1 MDIGMNES
9 FFHVKRRTEGFEVR
23 GNAHCVLGH
32 QIARETGSPDGIYA
46 EWKWDGKCL
55 AVRNDRYGMFPVFY
69 YARDGEFALSS
80 SIDQLLDA
88 GADPE
93 LDDTALSVFFRLGFF
108 IGDDTPFRHIRALP
122 PAATLHWDGE
132 LRLERAPRA
141 RGLPSRG
148 ESRTS
153 ALDTYDALF
162 RRSMARR
169 APPDT
174 NFTVPLSGG
183 RDSRHILFELLRQGH
198 KPGRC
203 VTALHF
209 PPRGNEDAR
218 IATMLTQEFGLKH
231 DIIAQTRTFYE
242 AEAEKNRLTSY
253 CTDEHAW
260 YLETVSNIR
269 ARDRIVYDG
278 IAGDVLSQSVFLTE
292 ERLRLFQTATSR
304 EIATQLLSKAETKV
318 RSLLAPQLYR
328 RTSLELAIAHL
339 EKEVNTHLDRPNPVG
354 SFFFWNRTRR
364 EIALVPYGLL
374 GDVPTV
380 YAPFLDHD
388 LFDFLTGLPVEM
400 LIDHTFH
407 TDAISRAY
415 PEHAH
420 LPYEDKGKRADS
432 PDLKR
437 LHADFGRQVA
447 KRLLLRPS
455 SRLINKR
462 FALPRAVRT
471 LFSPAFSASIHWYSP
486 LALYLDQLDIASRR

>member
-1 MDIGMNES
+1 MNES
-9 FFHVKRRTEGFEVR
+9 FFHVKRQSEGFKTQGE
-23 GNAHCVLGH
+23 AHCALGH
-32 QIARETGSPDGIYA
+32 QIARDSGSPDGIYA
-46 EWKWDGKCL
+46 EWNWDGKCL
-55 AVRNDRYGMFPVFY
+55 TARNDRYGMFPVFY
-69 YARDGEFALSS
+69 YARDGEFSLSS
-80 SIDQLLDA
+80 SIDQLLKA

-93 LDDTALSVFFRLGFF
+93 LDETALSVFFRLGFF
-108 IGDDTPFRHIRALP
+108 IGEDTPFRHIRALP
-122 PAATLHWDGE
+122 PAASLYWDGE

-141 RGLPSRG
+141 GGLPSRG

-153 ALDTYDALF
+153 ALDTYDVLF
-162 RRSMARR
+162 RQSMARR
-169 APPDT
+169 LPGDEH
-174 NFTVPLSGG
+174 FVVPLSGG

-198 KPGRC
+198 KPDRC
-203 VTALHF
+203 ITALHF

-218 IATMLTQEFGLKH
+218 IATMLAQEFGLKH
-231 DIIAQTRTFYE
+231 DIIAQSGSFYD
-242 AEAEKNRLTSY
+242 AEAAKNRLTSY

-269 ARDRIVYDG
+269 ARDRVVYDG

-292 ERLRLFQTATSR
+292 ERLRLFQTASPKQ
-304 EIATQLLSKAETKV
+304 IATELLSKAEKKLQ
-318 RSLLAPQLYR
+318 SLLAPQLYR
-328 RTSLELAIAHL
+328 STSLERAISHL
-339 EKEVNTHLDRPNPVG
+339 EKEIATHLDCPNPVG

-388 LFDFLTGLPVEM
+388 LYDFLTGLPVDM
-400 LIDHTFH
+400 LVGHTFH
-407 TDAISRAY
+407 SEAISRAY
-415 PEHAH
+415 PEHAG

-432 PDLKR
+432 PDFMR

-455 SRLINKR
+455 SRLINQR
-462 FALPRAVRT
+462 YFLPRAVRS
-471 LFSPAFSASIHWYSP
+471 LFSSAFSASTNGYSP

>member
-1 MDIGMNES
+1 MNES
-9 FFHVKRRTEGFEVR
+9 FFHVKRLTEGFDAR
-23 GNAHCVLGH
+23 GKANCALGH
-32 QIARETGSPDGIYA
+32 QIARESGNPDGIYV
-46 EWKWDGKCL
+46 EWNWDGKCL
-55 AVRNDRYGMFPVFY
+55 SARNDRYGMFPVFY
-69 YARDGEFALSS
+69 YSRDGEFAISS
-80 SIDQLLDA
+80 SIDQLLNA
-88 GADPE
+88 GASPE
-93 LDDTALSVFFRLGFF
+93 LDETALSVFFRLGFF
-108 IGDDTPFRHIRALP
+108 IGEDTPFRHIRALP
-122 PAATLHWDGE
+122 PAATLNWDGK
-132 LRLERAPRA
+132 LRLERATRA
-141 RGLPSRG
+141 CGIPSRG

-153 ALDTYDALF
+153 ALDTYNELF
-162 RRSMARR
+162 RCSMTRR
-169 APPDT
+169 APSNT
-174 NFTVPLSGG
+174 NFAVPLSGG

-218 IATMLTQEFGLKH
+218 IATMLTQKFGLKH
-231 DIIAQTRTFYE
+231 DIIPQSGSFYK
-242 AEAEKNRLTSY
+242 AETAKNPLTSY

-260 YLETVSNIR
+260 FLETISNIR
-269 ARDRIVYDG
+269 ARDRVVYDG

-292 ERLRLFQTATSR
+292 ERLRLFQTASSN
-304 EIATQLLSKAETKV
+304 EIAKQLLGKAERKL
-318 RSLLAPQLYR
+318 SNLLTPQLYR
-328 RTSLELAIAHL
+328 STSLELAISHL
-339 EKEVNTHLDRPNPVG
+339 EKEVKTHLDRPNPVG

-388 LFDFLTGLPVEM
+388 LYDFLTGLPVEM

-407 TDAISRAY
+407 TDTISRAY
-415 PEHAH
+415 PEYAA

-432 PDLKR
+432 PDFTR
-437 LHADFGRQVA
+437 LHAEFGKQVA

-462 FALPRAVRT
+462 FALPRAMRT
-471 LFSPAFSASIHWYSP
+471 LFSSAFSASTHWYSP